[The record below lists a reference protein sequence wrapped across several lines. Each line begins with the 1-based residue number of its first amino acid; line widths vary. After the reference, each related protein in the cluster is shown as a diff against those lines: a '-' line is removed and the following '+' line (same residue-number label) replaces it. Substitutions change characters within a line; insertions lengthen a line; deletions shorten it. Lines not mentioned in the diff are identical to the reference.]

1 MFCDLRG
8 VWLYRNPEH
17 QSDSEEESVTLDSW
31 LRKVEAVEPK
41 AKRPKPDGPT
51 TETKPPGAA
60 KPLTDQQRGKM
71 DRCSAAIIKERTA
84 LDEEM
89 KYFSGDALEYLP
101 AASKKKVDTVSKL
114 ADVLLAE
121 KAVVA
126 APEWEGPFVDL
137 YRKMNDA
144 KAQLQTTLK
153 SVKFYAEQA
162 KAALAE
168 GGP

>member
-1 MFCDLRG
+1 MRHAG

-17 QSDSEEESVTLDSW
+17 QSDSEEESITLDSW

-60 KPLTDQQRGKM
+60 KPLTEQQRGKM

-89 KYFSGDALEYLP
+89 KYFSGDALEYIP
-101 AASKKKVDTVSKL
+101 AASKNKVETVSKL

-121 KAVVA
+121 KAVAAA
-126 APEWEGPFVDL
+126 APEWEGSFKDFFG
-137 YRKMNDA
+137 KMNEA

-153 SVKFYAEQA
+153 SVKFYADQA
-162 KAALAE
+162 KTALAE